1 MSGDGT
7 RIGLV
12 CPYSFDQPG
21 GVQNHVV
28 GLAGYL
34 ARNGFRPRIL
44 GPGRTD
50 GLIRASLAEA
60 GLPREVFTSAGPAV
74 PVPYN
79 GSVARVNF
87 GPFSAARV
95 RQWLR
100 DGDFDLLHLHEPI
113 TPSVSMLALWAG
125 TAPVVATFHTATPRS
140 RSMRLAGGVLRGS
153 IGKIATGIAVSES
166 ARQVVVRYL
175 GRDAIVVP
183 NGFSHAEFTDGPYVE
198 GAEALQPWRGGDRPR
213 LAFLGRLDEP
223 RKGLDVLL
231 AALPAIRA
239 GARDLGIDDLE
250 VVIAGQ
256 SGGGVLSRSML
267 GRATGRG
274 TPALPPGC
282 RGVGMISN
290 VERAGLLG
298 TTDVFVAPHR
308 ARESFGIVLLEA
320 MASGA
325 PIVASDLP
333 AFVDLLTDGDHDRL
347 GELFP
352 AGDPD
357 RLAAAV
363 IATLA
368 DRPAVRRRAGRARSA
383 SRGYDWAMVGPRVVE
398 AYDATLAGRR
408 RPSLAATRG

>member
-1 MSGDGT
+1 MSSAESGDGP

-28 GLAGYL
+28 GLAGFL

-44 GPGRTD
+44 GPGRPD
-50 GLIRASLAEA
+50 GLIANSLAEA
-60 GLPREVFTSAGPAV
+60 GLPAAVFTSAGPAV

-87 GPFSAARV
+87 GPISAARV

-113 TPSVSMLALWAG
+113 TPSVSMLALWAS

-140 RSMRLAGGVLRGS
+140 RSMRLAGGMLRGS
-153 IGKIATGIAVSES
+153 IGKIDTGIAVSES

-183 NGFSHAEFTDGPYVE
+183 NGFSHAEFTEP
-198 GAEALQPWRGGDRPR
+198 AEPQRPWRGGDRPR

-231 AALPAIRA
+231 AALPAIRS
-239 GARDLGIDDLE
+239 GARDLGLDDLE

-256 SGGGVLSRSML
+256 SARGRRS
-267 GRATGRG
+267 
-274 TPALPPGC
+274 LPPGC

-333 AFVDLLTDGDHDRL
+333 AFVDLLRDGAEDRL

-357 RLAAAV
+357 LLAEAV
-363 IATLA
+363 IGTLA
-368 DRPAVRRRAGRARSA
+368 DRPEVRRRAGRARSA

-398 AYDATLAGRR
+398 AYDGTLAGRR
-408 RPSLAATRG
+408 IPSLAATRG

>member
-1 MSGDGT
+1 MSSSGLGHGP

-28 GLAGYL
+28 GLAGFL

-44 GPGRTD
+44 GPGRPD
-50 GLIRASLAEA
+50 GLIASSLAEA
-60 GLPREVFTSAGPAV
+60 ELPPSVFSSAGPAV

-87 GPFSAARV
+87 GPVSAARV

-100 DGDFDLLHLHEPI
+100 DGGFDLLHLHEPI
-113 TPSVSMLALWAG
+113 TPSVSMLALWAS

-153 IGKIATGIAVSES
+153 IGKIDTGIAVSES

-183 NGFSHAEFTDGPYVE
+183 NGFSHGEFTE
-198 GAEALQPWRGGDRPR
+198 SAEARRPLGSATAWRGGDRPR

-231 AALPAIRA
+231 AALPMIRA
-239 GARDLGIDDLE
+239 GARDLGIDELE

-256 SGGGVLSRSML
+256 SGRG
-267 GRATGRG
+267 ATGRG
-274 TPALPPGC
+274 RRALPPGC

-333 AFVDLLTDGDHDRL
+333 AFVDLLRDGDDDRL

-368 DRPAVRRRAGRARSA
+368 DRPAVRQRAGRARSA

-398 AYDATLAGRR
+398 AYDGTLGRPT
-408 RPSLAATRG
+408 PSLAATRG

>member
-1 MSGDGT
+1 MSHDAP
-7 RIGLV
+7 RVGLV

-28 GLAGYL
+28 GLAGFL
-34 ARNGFRPRIL
+34 ARNGFRPSIL
-44 GPGRTD
+44 GPGRPD
-50 GLIRASLAEA
+50 ALIASSLAEA
-60 GLPREVFTSAGPAV
+60 GLPMETFTSAGPAV

-95 RQWLR
+95 RGWLR
-100 DGDFDLLHLHEPI
+100 DGQFDLLHLHEPI

-125 TAPVVATFHTATPRS
+125 SVPVVATFHTATPRS
-140 RSMRLAGGVLRGS
+140 RSMRIAGGLLRGS
-153 IGKIATGIAVSES
+153 IGKIDTGIAVSES
-166 ARQVVVRYL
+166 AREVVVRYL
-175 GRDAIVVP
+175 GRDAVVVP
-183 NGFSHAEFTDGPYVE
+183 NGFSHAEFTADLDRAPSPSG
-198 GAEALQPWRGGDRPR
+198 PWRGGDRPR

-231 AALPAIRA
+231 AALPRIRS
-239 GARDLGIDDLE
+239 GARELGIGELE

-256 SGGGVLSRSML
+256 GD
-267 GRATGRG
+267 RG
-274 TPALPPGC
+274 LPRDC

-290 VERAGLLG
+290 ADRARLLG
-298 TTDVFVAPHR
+298 STDVFVAPHR

-333 AFVDLLTDGDHDRL
+333 AFVDLLRDGDTDQL
-347 GELFP
+347 GTLFP
-352 AGDPD
+352 AGDPE

-363 IATLA
+363 ITTLA
-368 DRPAVRRRAGRARSA
+368 DRSAVRRRAGRARAA
-383 SRGYDWAMVGPRVVE
+383 SRGYDWAMVGPRL
-398 AYDATLAGRR
+398 ADIYQSTLAGERI
-408 RPSLAATRG
+408 PSLTG